1 MKVLKAVLAAALV
14 CSSFAHASAGQEKK
28 KDAKAQPPKQ
38 DAPAPRPEGAQAQ
51 QPASPATQTDA
62 PAPAQPV
69 APQALYTSRG
79 EYVLGLGDVVQLRV
93 YGEPQFDGDLVVEE
107 DGNIAVPFS
116 ETPIPA
122 RCRKVNAVRKDV
134 IEALG
139 QLLKKPKV
147 DLRVKER
154 TSRRPAVVYGAVRTA
169 QRFEMQRPAR
179 LLELLSNSGGVTE
192 QHNGTI
198 QIWLTEPPMCA
209 EDTPENAPAKVA
221 ATGEDALGLPFDVFK
236 VADLRQGVPEANPY
250 IRNGDIVYVAEAS
263 PVYIV
268 GNVVQPSN
276 LYLREGMTLARA
288 LATVGGVKDANES
301 KVKIYRLNQQTMKQQ
316 ELIVDFKAIKANKT
330 KDVELQPYD
339 IVEVPKKGF
348 SVATI
353 RDMVIG
359 VAQQGVLGV
368 GTNLPMR
375 ILY

>member
-14 CSSFAHASAGQEKK
+14 CSSLAPAAVGQEKK
-28 KDAKAQPPKQ
+28 KTDAQPPKQ
-38 DAPAPRPEGAQAQ
+38 DAPAAQPQ
-51 QPASPATQTDA
+51 QPAAPDAQADPARTQIK
-62 PAPAQPV
+62 PE
-69 APQALYTSRG
+69 ALYTSRG

-93 YGEPQFDGDLVVEE
+93 YGEPQFDGDLMVED
-107 DGNIAVPFS
+107 DGTIAVPFS

-122 RCRKVNAVRKDV
+122 RCRKINAVRKDV

-147 DLRVKER
+147 DLRVKDR
-154 TSRRPAVVYGAVRTA
+154 VSRRPAVVYGAVRSP
-169 QRFEMQRPAR
+169 QQYQMQRPAR

-198 QIWLTEPPMCA
+198 QIWHTEPPMCA
-209 EDTPENAPAKVA
+209 EDMPENAPAAPVA
-221 ATGEDALGLPFDVFK
+221 SGEDALGLPFDVYK

-301 KVKIYRLNQQTMKQQ
+301 KVKIYRLNQQTMKQH
-316 ELIVDFKAIKANKT
+316 ELIVDFKAIKANKV

-339 IVEVPKKGF
+339 IIEVPKKGF
-348 SVATI
+348 SAATL
-353 RDMVIG
+353 RDMVLG
-359 VAQQGVLGV
+359 VAQGIPAGL